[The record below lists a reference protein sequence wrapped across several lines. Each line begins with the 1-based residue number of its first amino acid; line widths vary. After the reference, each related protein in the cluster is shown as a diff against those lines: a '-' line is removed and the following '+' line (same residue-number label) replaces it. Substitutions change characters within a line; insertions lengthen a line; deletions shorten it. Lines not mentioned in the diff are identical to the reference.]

1 MEVLIQFGEQRREV
15 RLATGC
21 DVLKT
26 LETEFKKLSLSLEE
40 VAPVVPGAHP
50 VYTLQRFSSK
60 WQTFVDVT
68 DPSQVFDGD
77 KLTVLEKKA
86 KKVTLKKVCQWP
98 CSL

>member
-1 MEVLIQFGEQRREV
+1 MEVLIQFGEQWREV

-26 LETEFKKLSLSLEE
+26 LETEFKKLAPNLSLSLEE

-68 DPSQVFDGD
+68 DPSQF
-77 KLTVLEKKA
+77 LMEI
-86 KKVTLKKVCQWP
+86 TLQSWRKSPKR
-98 CSL
+98 LR